1 VVLTVGG
8 AAIGRRYGGDVSWR
22 IGVATG
28 LTMLVVAATGSA
40 MSATSTWR
48 PLVRVVG
55 IVDVVGPRADGR
67 LVLASHRG
75 LFLWRRGGTP
85 VPFARGPQGYPGSA
99 GEPYIALGTGHAVP
113 GASCSFRRDEVFVLN
128 PGVTPG
134 VLRVDRGGR
143 SHPFASLPA
152 GAFPSGIAIDRV
164 GSFGY
169 RLLVTATS
177 AGKSTLHAFDCRGR
191 DRVTATG
198 APSVE
203 GGLAVAPRTFGRF
216 GGALIAPDEVSG
228 RIWAFRPDGRTRL
241 VVNSGL
247 PGGGDVGVEAV
258 GFVPRSLG
266 RHGAAYL
273 ADLGSPGSPTSGSD
287 SLLVLP
293 AATVTRARLRAGEL
307 VVATEAGAKTLAVRC
322 RRVCAIRRV
331 AAGPPTA
338 HAEGHITF
346 VLSVAQHSGR

>member
-1 VVLTVGG
+1 
-8 AAIGRRYGGDVSWR
+8 VSWR

-28 LTMLVVAATGSA
+28 ATALVVAATGSA
-40 MSATSTWR
+40 SPAPGTWR
-48 PLVRVVG
+48 PVVRVVG
-55 IVDVVGPRADGR
+55 IVDVAGPRADGR
-67 LVLASHRG
+67 LVLASRGG
-75 LFLWRRGGTP
+75 LFLWRRGGTA
-85 VPFARGPQGYPGSA
+85 VPFARGPQGYPGAA
-99 GEPYIALGTGHAVP
+99 GEPYIALGIGRAVP
-113 GASCSFRRDEVFVLN
+113 GASCSFGRDDVFVLN
-128 PGVTPG
+128 PGATPG

-164 GSFGY
+164 GSFRH
-169 RLLVTATS
+169 RLLVTATA
-177 AGKSTLHAFDCRGR
+177 AGKSALHAFDCRGR
-191 DRVTATG
+191 DRVIASG
-198 APSVE
+198 APTVE

-228 RIWAFRPDGRTRL
+228 RIWAFGPGGRSRL

-247 PGGGDVGVEAV
+247 PAGGDIGVEAV

-266 RHGAAYL
+266 RRGVAYL

-307 VVATEAGAKTLAVRC
+307 VVATEGGAKTLAVRC
-322 RRVCAIRRV
+322 GRVCTIRRI
-331 AAGPPTA
+331 ADGPATA

-346 VLSVAQHSGR
+346 VPHR